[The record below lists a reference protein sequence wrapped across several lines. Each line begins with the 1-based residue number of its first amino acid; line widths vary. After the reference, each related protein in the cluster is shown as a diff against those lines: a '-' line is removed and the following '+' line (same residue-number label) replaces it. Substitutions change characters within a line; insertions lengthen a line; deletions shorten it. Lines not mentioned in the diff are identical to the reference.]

1 MSYVIAQ
8 DLAVGYEGKAVA
20 ENISFEVGAG
30 DLLCV
35 IGQNGAGKST
45 LVKTLLGLIDPLRG
59 TLAFDEGVS
68 ASSVGYLPQRGEL
81 QRDFPASVWEI
92 ALSGNLIHLGRRPFY
107 GPAEKEATR
116 KALER
121 VGAWDLRN
129 QPFSNLSGG
138 QRQRVLIARALCAAT
153 RLLVLDE
160 PTTGLDPL
168 AAVELY
174 DTINRLR
181 AEDVGVISVSHDV
194 DAALEHASHVLR
206 VSDKPFF
213 GTVQAWRQ
221 LVGGSAVND

>member
-45 LVKTLLGLIDPLRG
+45 LVKTLLGLIEPLHG
-59 TLAFDEGVS
+59 TLVFDEGVT
-68 ASSVGYLPQRGEL
+68 ASSVGYLPQRGET

-107 GPAEKEATR
+107 GAAEKEATH

-121 VGAWDLRN
+121 VGVWDLRD
-129 QPFSNLSGG
+129 QAFSNLSGG

-168 AAVELY
+168 AAAELY
-174 DTINRLR
+174 ETINKLR

-206 VSDKPFF
+206 VSATPFF
-213 GTVQAWRQ
+213 GTVQEWRQ
-221 LVGGSAVND
+221 LVGGGVVNG